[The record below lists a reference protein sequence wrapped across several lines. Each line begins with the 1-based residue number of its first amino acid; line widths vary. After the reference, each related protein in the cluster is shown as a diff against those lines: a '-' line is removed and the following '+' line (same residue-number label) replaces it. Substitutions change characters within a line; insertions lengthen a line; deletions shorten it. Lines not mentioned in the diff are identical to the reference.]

1 MNKAT
6 KTNTA
11 LLGAI
16 TGLAGI
22 EHGVGEILQGSAA
35 PESWMILSW
44 PGSAAMKVVS
54 GEPAM
59 TVVPNLL
66 ATGILAVLFSLA
78 FLAWATLAGKRRYY
92 GPVLMLLCIPML
104 LCGAGFGPPLLGL
117 IIGGAATMNSAQAAE
132 ANRRKPRRGGPG
144 RLAGR
149 LWPWSLGA
157 CLAAWLAMLPGMPL
171 LYHFWGIENMDLM
184 LATML
189 AMFAL
194 LFLTIATGAAR
205 DRQQMEVAG

>member
-1 MNKAT
+1 MKSAT
-6 KTNTA
+6 KITA
-11 LLGAI
+11 AVMGTI

-22 EHGVGEILQGSAA
+22 EHGIGEILQGSVA
-35 PESWMILSW
+35 PERWMIQSW
-44 PGSAAMKVVS
+44 PGSAAMKIVG

-66 ATGILAVLFSLA
+66 VTGILAVLLSLV
-78 FLAWATLAGKRRYY
+78 FLAWATMASGRRQY
-92 GPVLMLLCIPML
+92 GPVLLLLCIPML

-117 IIGGAATMNSAQAAE
+117 IIGAAAARAQTVE
-132 ANRRKPRRGGPG
+132 TSQRKPRRGGLRG
-144 RLAGR
+144 LLGR

-171 LYHFWGIENMDLM
+171 LYHFWGIENTGLM
-184 LATML
+184 LGVML

-205 DRQQMEVAG
+205 DRQNMALAG